1 MSFIKR
7 YEMNPR
13 SILSALFFTVAI
25 VPHPGSASGVPIEFT
40 YPLVGTVGKD
50 SNPICYMQLAN
61 GSILDLSKICVLGG
75 KLSSPNGAGY
85 SATYMD
91 LNPRSDDNSFRG
103 VGQSEKVVNSSTGS
117 LGSTSSGGLGSQG
130 SPRSALP

>member
-13 SILSALFFTVAI
+13 SILSVLFFTVAI
-25 VPHPGSASGVPIEFT
+25 VSHSRSASGAPIEFT
-40 YPLVGTVGKD
+40 YPLVGIVGKD

-61 GSILDLSKICVLGG
+61 GSILDLSEICVLGS
-75 KLSSPNGAGY
+75 KLSSPNGASY

-103 VGQSEKVVNSSTGS
+103 VGQSENVVNSSTES

-130 SPRSALP
+130 NPRLALP